1 MTANTTILKIGNS
14 SGVIIPAAIMK
25 SLSLS
30 VRDKIS
36 VAEENGKIILR
47 KIADSEAVTPFT
59 AFDALCAEKGYV
71 DDVSVEASLDYAAKI
86 RSDRNNKDIP
96 QW

>member
-1 MTANTTILKIGNS
+1 MGIDATILKIGNS

-30 VRDKIS
+30 VRDKVSI
-36 VAEENGKIILR
+36 AEENGKIVLS
-47 KIADSEAVTPFT
+47 KISDSGSVTPFT
-59 AFDALCAEKGYV
+59 RFDCLCDEKGYG
-71 DDVSVEASLDYAAKI
+71 DDMSAEAALDYVAKI
-86 RSDRNNKDIP
+86 KSDRMNKDIP

>member
-1 MTANTTILKIGNS
+1 MGTDTTIMKIGNS

-30 VRDKIS
+30 VRDKVSI
-36 VAEENGKIILR
+36 AEENGKIVLR
-47 KIADSEAVTPFT
+47 KTSDSGSVTPFT
-59 AFDALCAEKGYV
+59 RFDRLCDEKGYG
-71 DDVSVEASLDYAAKI
+71 DDRSAEAALDYVAKI
-86 RSDRNNKDIP
+86 KSDRKNKDIP

>member
-1 MTANTTILKIGNS
+1 MAMKTTILKIGNS

-36 VAEENGKIILR
+36 IAEENGKITLR
-47 KIADSEAVTPFT
+47 KITDREEVTPFS
-59 AFDALCAEKGYV
+59 AFDALCTEKGYS
-71 DDVSVEASLDYAAKI
+71 DDESVEASLDYAATI
-86 RSDRNNKDIP
+86 RSDRKNKDIP